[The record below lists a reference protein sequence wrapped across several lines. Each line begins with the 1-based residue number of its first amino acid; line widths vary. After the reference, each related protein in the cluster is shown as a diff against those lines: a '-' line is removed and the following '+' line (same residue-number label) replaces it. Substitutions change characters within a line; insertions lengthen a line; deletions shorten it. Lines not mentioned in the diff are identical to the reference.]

1 MRIILFLSLAL
12 LLLNGCSTGPTKPD
26 PEQVAA
32 AESARDKMAA
42 GDYAGAARQFMQLA
56 EDTRGALATGYRMAA
71 AEAYFQAGDRQ
82 QTRTLLKTIQPKAE
96 EQPVLRVRKQLLAAR
111 LALADNNA
119 VQALEQLQVAY
130 PSESQPQLQADS
142 HLLRARAY
150 EQQGRMVDAAAA
162 RLAAD
167 MRLRGQPNRSAHI
180 EPLWQTLRQLERD
193 QLTQLQQGAQ
203 GAAAGWLELALIEK
217 ADLTDPAN
225 LRRTLDDWQLQY
237 PNHPAANSILPQ
249 LRDFAQSINQAP
261 QQISVILPFSSAYSE
276 AARIIRDGLMAA
288 WYQDNNARPRL
299 RFYDAGQKNI
309 VSVYN
314 QAVSDGADMIVGPLQ
329 KEAINSLVEQDS
341 ITLPTLALNEYEG
354 DPAALQALNQ
364 KQRLPLLYQ
373 FGLSPEAE
381 AKQLAERAWFD
392 GYAHALAMTPANEW
406 GKRMYQ
412 AFSETF
418 KKLGG
423 KLLEHTTF
431 HPGEQEFS
439 AAVQT
444 LLNIDN
450 SEQRYKALR
459 DQLQRSLQS
468 EPRRRQDA
476 DFIMLAS
483 YPAAGR
489 QLGPQLKFHRA
500 DKLPVY
506 ATSHIYGGT
515 MDRSANTDM
524 NGIIFADMPWILN
537 QGRTS
542 PSIYQTIKNYWPDR
556 LENSPRLYALG
567 LDAYHLTSR
576 LGRMSLDVNSRYA
589 GVTGR
594 LSVTPGGNIQRQL
607 IWAQFTG
614 GIPRILDDGKMAGR
628 P

>member
-12 LLLNGCSTGPTKPD
+12 MLLNGCSTGPAKPD

-32 AESARDKMAA
+32 AEAARDKMAA
-42 GDYAGAARQFMQLA
+42 GDYASAARQFMQLA
-56 EDTRGALATGYRMAA
+56 DDTRGELATGYRMDA
-71 AEAYFQAGDRQ
+71 AEAYFQAGDLE
-82 QTRTLLKTIQPKAE
+82 QTRTLLETIEPSAE
-96 EQPVLRVRKQLLAAR
+96 EQPLLHVRERLLEAE
-111 LALADNNA
+111 LALAGDDTDR
-119 VQALEQLQVAY
+119 ALEYLQTAY
-130 PSESQPQLQADS
+130 PPDSQPQLQAQY
-142 HLLRARAY
+142 HLLHARAY
-150 EQQGRMVDAAAA
+150 KQQARMVDAAAA

-167 MRLRGQPNRSAHI
+167 MSLRDPPERSAHI
-180 EPLWQTLRQLERD
+180 ESLWETLRQLDRS
-193 QLTQLQQGAQ
+193 QLNQLQKGAQ
-203 GAAAGWLELALIEK
+203 DAAAGWLELALIEK
-217 ADLTDPAN
+217 ADLTDAAN

-237 PNHPAANSILPQ
+237 PDHPAVDSILPQ
-249 LRDFAQSINQAP
+249 LRDFAQNINQAP
-261 QQISVILPFSSAYSE
+261 QQLGVILPFSSAYSE
-276 AARIIRDGLMAA
+276 AARIIRDGLMAG
-288 WYQDNNARPRL
+288 WYQDNNERPAL
-299 RFYDAGQKNI
+299 RFYDAGQQNI

-314 QAVSDGADMIVGPLQ
+314 QAITDGADMIVGPLQ
-329 KEAINSLVEQDS
+329 KEAIKTLVSQGS
-341 ITLPTLALNEYEG
+341 ITVPTLALNTYEG
-354 DPAALQALNQ
+354 EPAALKAINQ
-364 KQRLPLLYQ
+364 TQRLPLLYQ

-381 AKQLAERAWFD
+381 AQQLAERAWFD
-392 GYAHALAMTPANEW
+392 GHAYALAMTPGNEW

-412 AFSETF
+412 AFSKTF
-418 KKLGG
+418 EKLGG
-423 KLLEHTTF
+423 KVLEHTTF
-431 HPGEQEFS
+431 QPGEQQFS
-439 AAVQT
+439 AKVQA

-489 QLGPQLKFHRA
+489 QIGPQLQFHRA

-515 MDRSANTDM
+515 ADRSANADM
-524 NGIIFADMPWILN
+524 NGVIFADMPWILN
-537 QGRTS
+537 PGQTAS
-542 PSIYQTIKNYWPDR
+542 SVYQTVKVHWPDR

-576 LGRMSLDVNSRYA
+576 LGRMALDANSRYA
-589 GVTGR
+589 GASGR
-594 LSVTPGGNIQRQL
+594 LSVARDGNIQRQL
-607 IWAQFTG
+607 SWAQFMD